1 MKHAPIRRRDVRDV
15 VNRLEGLYYARRRK
29 SQDRPPEF
37 EHLKLVDYGYQD
49 GLRCAM
55 QLLDGLLN
63 REAVSDSDTEE
74 GNEHD
79 AGRSD

>member
-1 MKHAPIRRRDVRDV
+1 MRDV
-15 VNRLEGLYYARRRK
+15 VNRLEGLCYASRRK
-29 SQDRPPEF
+29 SQERPPEF

-55 QLLDGLLN
+55 MLLYGLLN

-74 GNEHD
+74 GSEND
-79 AGRSD
+79 GQ

>member
-15 VNRLEGLYYARRRK
+15 VNRLEGLCYASRRK

-37 EHLKLVDYGYQD
+37 EHMKLVDYGYQD

-55 QLLDGLLN
+55 MLLNGLLK
-63 REAVSDSDTEE
+63 REAVSESDTREE
-74 GNEHD
+74 E
-79 AGRSD
+79 

>member
-1 MKHAPIRRRDVRDV
+1 MKHASIRRRDVRDV
-15 VNRLEGLYYARRRK
+15 VNRLEGLYYASRRK

-55 QLLDGLLN
+55 MLLNGLLK
-63 REAVSDSDTEE
+63 REAVSDSDTGKEK
-74 GNEHD
+74 
-79 AGRSD
+79 